1 MNYFRGYSSNNND
14 DYSFIHLIDKETRA
28 KGHQLLNQALNY
40 CQKKLKSQSKHMNC
54 PIINTLMSLCL
65 ISSGLADDLG
75 LSYSISDIESSI
87 GYLPVYELETY
98 DDDFD
103 LDPEASDFATASFL
117 RVLSFIMVFFDTDV
131 LSKFL
136 NKLTVKK
143 NNNAYDLENLWI
155 SNSQQLNEWL
165 TKNNAELLVSLLK
178 FFKTHSIIT
187 DQYTLKMTA
196 YFLKFQQQLINNSP

>member
-1 MNYFRGYSSNNND
+1 
-14 DYSFIHLIDKETRA
+14 
-28 KGHQLLNQALNY
+28 
-40 CQKKLKSQSKHMNC
+40 MNC

-65 ISSGLADDLG
+65 ISSEKSNDDLG

-131 LSKFL
+131 LS
-136 NKLTVKK
+136 
-143 NNNAYDLENLWI
+143 I
-155 SNSQQLNEWL
+155 S
-165 TKNNAELLVSLLK
+165 
-178 FFKTHSIIT
+178 
-187 DQYTLKMTA
+187 
-196 YFLKFQQQLINNSP
+196 